1 MFSQL
6 QSYYNAGS
14 LKVESLEFCRCK
26 QTLPSC
32 RGWIYLT
39 CYRISPLIRRHHC
52 CCWLYT
58 HKPLSPLNFLN
69 SLLGSVIC
77 GCGNP
82 RLHLSR
88 NPPGYGGWERQIW
101 TRVWLVVPGGLHV
114 WNAVRRDSF
123 LCRILGGNLRE
134 DHEPQGGLTKLKGV
148 TVKRSPEICPVWPV
162 NTSSNVIMSWT
173 GEIPVP
179 TADHRCFWGG
189 ERSDSPTHLQPRA
202 PIGSE
207 WHRGL
212 QAAPLL
218 RGYRL
223 HLSVAHKDY
232 LKNVYRSLYAA

>member
-1 MFSQL
+1 MSQQPECLVLLCNYSNMIYNVMFSQL
-6 QSYYNAGS
+6 HGFIIIQAHWKWNHLSSVDVNKCCVPAV
-14 LKVESLEFCRCK
+14 VEFIS
-26 QTLPSC
+26 
-32 RGWIYLT
+32 
-39 CYRISPLIRRHHC
+39 CYRLLPLIPHHHS

-58 HKPLSPLNFLN
+58 HKANFCHLLISFLYFVLN

-148 TVKRSPEICPVWPV
+148 NSPGISPVWPV
-162 NTSSNVIMSWT
+162 NTDLNVIVSCT

-179 TADHRCFWGG
+179 TADHRCFWGS
-189 ERSDSPTHLQPRA
+189 ERSDSPTYLQPRA
-202 PIGSE
+202 PIGPE

-212 QAAPLL
+212 
-218 RGYRL
+218 
-223 HLSVAHKDY
+223 
-232 LKNVYRSLYAA
+232 